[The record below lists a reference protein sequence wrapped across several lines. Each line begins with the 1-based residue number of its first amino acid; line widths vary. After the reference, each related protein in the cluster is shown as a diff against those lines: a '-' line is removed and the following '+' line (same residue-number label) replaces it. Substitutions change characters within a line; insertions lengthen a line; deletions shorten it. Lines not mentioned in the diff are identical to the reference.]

1 MHRFAALD
9 DNLIDRMFQPLA
21 DRIAGRFGIGRFRA
35 ATLCI
40 DGAALAWLLSQAGAL
55 AEAVSGGGAAA
66 CWMPALTLLLG
77 LVALTSLR
85 TLFQRASGGRTTANP
100 LRQAMRLHRAAV
112 LLLLLARLARLG
124 YGVSFADAADSRD
137 AGRGDGIAVFRRM
150 QRCAPDGAPA
160 ALNSTHRR
168 VERRPDALAEDG
180 SASSQRH
187 PNTIPLG
194 GMAEARVAT
203 HYDRNVHAGAEH
215 AGRGNRPRG

>member
-21 DRIAGRFGIGRFRA
+21 DRIAGRLGIGRFRA

-124 YGVSFADAADSRD
+124 YGVSFADAADLAMLVAATASLYFG
-137 AGRGDGIAVFRRM
+137 A
-150 QRCAPDGAPA
+150 CSGAPPMA
-160 ALNSTHRR
+160 RRRHSTRHTA
-168 VERRPDALAEDG
+168 VW
-180 SASSQRH
+180 SAVR
-187 PNTIPLG
+187 T
-194 GMAEARVAT
+194 R
-203 HYDRNVHAGAEH
+203 
-215 AGRGNRPRG
+215 